1 MNLVQVHTLLIQSV
15 KTALNAVAQSL
26 HVLFHVE

>member
-15 KTALNAVAQSL
+15 KIALNAVAQSL